1 MRTVILAICAIFLVH
16 HNAAAGEYK
25 EVVSTYDNDFYKI
38 DAKNILIRTEN
49 CLEDVQTQEVLV
61 TMTGTSGEIAFTE
74 TENRCAVQAILGTSG
89 YRVGNYRVNITRD
102 EENWYKISNQN
113 IYIRTEECL
122 IYATE
127 QEGLL
132 SVSTVGKGGSGS
144 LHFAGEACR
153 VIGLYTP
160 MEL

>member
-1 MRTVILAICAIFLVH
+1 MRSAIVVVFALCLFHQSSV
-16 HNAAAGEYK
+16 AGEYK

-38 DAKNILIRTEN
+38 DSKNILIRTER
-49 CLEDVQTQEVLV
+49 CMEDVQGQEVLV
-61 TMTGTSGEIAFTE
+61 TMNGISGEIEFTE
-74 TENRCAVQAILGTSG
+74 TGTRCAVQAVYGTSG
-89 YRVGNYRVNITRD
+89 YRVGNYRVDISRD
-102 EENWYKISNQN
+102 EENWYKISGQD
-113 IYIRTEECL
+113 IYVRTEECL

-144 LHFAGEACR
+144 LHFEGEACR

>member
-1 MRTVILAICAIFLVH
+1 MRTAILVVFAISVFLP
-16 HNAAAGEYK
+16 AAFAGEYT

-38 DAKNILIRTEN
+38 DTKNILIRTEN
-49 CLEDVQTQEVLV
+49 CLEDVQAQEVLLSIN
-61 TMTGTSGEIAFTE
+61 GTAGEITFTE
-74 TENRCAVQAILGTSG
+74 TDNRCAVQAVLGTSG
-89 YRVGNYRVNITRD
+89 YRVGNYRVDITRE
-102 EENWYKISNQN
+102 EENWYKITDQD

-144 LHFAGEACR
+144 LHFEGEACR
-153 VIGLYTP
+153 VIGLYRP

>member
-1 MRTVILAICAIFLVH
+1 MRTTLSVICAVCLFHPV
-16 HNAAAGEYK
+16 AFAGEYT

-38 DAKNILIRTEN
+38 DSKNILIRTEN
-49 CLEDVQTQEVLV
+49 CLEDVQAHEVLV
-61 TMTGTSGEIAFTE
+61 IMNGSSGEIVFSE
-74 TENRCAVQAILGTSG
+74 SENRCPVRSVYGTSG
-89 YRVGNYRVNITRD
+89 YRVGNYRVNITRE
-102 EENWYKISNQN
+102 EENWYKITGQD
-113 IYIRTEECL
+113 IYIRTQECL

-144 LHFAGEACR
+144 LHFEGEACR
-153 VIGLYTP
+153 VIGLYRP

>member
-1 MRTVILAICAIFLVH
+1 MRTAIVVVSTVCLFHQSLV
-16 HNAAAGEYK
+16 AGEYK

-38 DAKNILIRTEN
+38 DSKNILIRTEK
-49 CLEDVQTQEVLV
+49 CMEDVQGQEALV
-61 TMTGTSGEIAFTE
+61 TMNGISGEIEFTE
-74 TENRCAVQAILGTSG
+74 TGTRCAVLAVYGTSG
-89 YRVGNYRVNITRD
+89 YRVGNYRIDISRD
-102 EENWYKISNQN
+102 EENWYKISGQD

-144 LHFAGEACR
+144 LHFEGEACR
-153 VIGLYTP
+153 VVGLYTP

>member
-1 MRTVILAICAIFLVH
+1 MRTAIVVVITVCLFHQPLV
-16 HNAAAGEYK
+16 AGDYK
-25 EVVSTYDNDFYKI
+25 EVVSSYDNDLYKI
-38 DAKNILIRTEN
+38 DSKNILIRTDN
-49 CLEDVQTQEVLV
+49 CMEDVQAQEALV
-61 TMTGTSGEIAFTE
+61 TMNGYTGEVEFTV
-74 TENRCAVQAILGTSG
+74 TGNRCVVQSIYRTAG
-89 YRVGNYRVNITRD
+89 YRVGNYRVNISRD
-102 EENWYKISNQN
+102 EENWYRITGQD

-144 LHFAGEACR
+144 LHFQGEACR
-153 VIGLYTP
+153 VIGLYSP

>member
-1 MRTVILAICAIFLVH
+1 MRTAIFVVCAVCLLH
-16 HNAAAGEYK
+16 PAAFAGDYK

-38 DAKNILIRTEN
+38 DSKNILIRTEN
-49 CLEDVQTQEVLV
+49 CLEDVQAQEVLV
-61 TMTGTSGEIAFTE
+61 SMNGASGEIEFTA
-74 TENRCAVQAILGTSG
+74 TENRCSVQAVYGTSG
-89 YRVGNYRVNITRD
+89 YRVGNYRVDISRE
-102 EENWYKISNQN
+102 EENWYKISDQD
-113 IYIRTEECL
+113 IYIRTEDCL

-144 LHFAGEACR
+144 LHFEGEACR